1 MKKDELIH
9 IRVGKQLKRDMN
21 SLIEEGV
28 FSSHTELAREAIR
41 TLILKYREH
50 YPEGQKAKKEN
61 QK

>member
-9 IRVGKQLKRDMN
+9 IRVGKQLRKDMD
-21 SLIEEGV
+21 SLIDEGV

-41 TLILKYREH
+41 MLILKYREH
-50 YPEGQKAKKEN
+50 YPEVQKAKKES